1 MKFRR
6 TLFSLIAFFC
16 VSQLLHADILIL
28 KNGEK
33 KEGNILEERPD
44 AVRMKYHITP
54 KIMDEKDFPRADIAQ
69 IIKQKPEEIEI
80 LELRKV
86 LPTPDLLPADAY
98 EQIIQDKLR
107 PFVNKY
113 PGTEQAKE
121 VEGMVAEL
129 QKEKDKVVSGQGKV
143 EGVWLTAE
151 MMRRDDY
158 NVRAYKLRRS
168 MLAKAAAQ
176 DYTGAMKEF
185 DRLQDAENGF
195 PASLQYLKAI
205 PEVIDI
211 MTKYDAQ
218 ITRMISE
225 QPILQ
230 KQRDDSLK
238 KLVDPDLTRT
248 KMAVDK
254 EKNAWMAQ
262 FEAEK
267 KAKIKW
273 QTLYKYDLKS
283 LQEALRLVVSERGK
297 LQLIDLARL
306 QAQNEAL
313 TKALRYLADENVVE
327 ADNALKAAKQVTM
340 PEASRL
346 VSSLVS
352 RIAALRQEQLKN
364 KSINRSF
371 GQGSSAIA
379 GNSAAIQDDR
389 VAQAMAAAE
398 KAGEAKK
405 PDAEKKPGT
414 ETTSEPEKKPET
426 PASGKSKAKQ
436 APKPAP
442 ASAPVVA
449 PAPVEEDSGMTNYL
463 MIAAGVLI
471 VVLIVAFLM
480 QKKKGK

>member
-211 MTKYDAQ
+211 MTKYEAQ